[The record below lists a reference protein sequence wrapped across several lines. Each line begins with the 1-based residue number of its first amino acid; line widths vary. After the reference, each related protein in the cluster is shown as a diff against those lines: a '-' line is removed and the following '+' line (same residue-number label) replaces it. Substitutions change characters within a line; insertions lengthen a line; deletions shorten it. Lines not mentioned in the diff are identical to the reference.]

1 MYSVFAKHAAAM
13 TILCALAAATP
24 SAAQTYPSRPIK
36 VIMAGGPGGA
46 GDTVMRVIGEHL
58 KPRLGGQPILIE
70 NRPGAGGNLAA
81 SAVARAEPDG
91 HTLHMAASSIAV
103 APSIYKKLTYDP
115 VRDFAPIAFVGTIPM
130 VLVANRNFPART
142 LPEMI
147 ALARA
152 KPGEIWQA
160 RTTQG
165 TPGHLGFELLK
176 QQADITM
183 RVVPYRN
190 NPQAMIDLLAGHV
203 SVFLDFVTNGAGFVR
218 SGQVHALAT
227 TGNARSLALPEVP
240 TAMES
245 GLPNLEVSTWFG
257 FFAPART
264 PPHIVAKLHAEVMAV
279 LAIPA
284 ARASLNALGV
294 EIAAG
299 GPKEMEAYLAAEI
312 AKYRDIIAKAGIE
325 QVE

>member
-1 MYSVFAKHAAAM
+1 
-13 TILCALAAATP
+13 
-24 SAAQTYPSRPIK
+24 
-36 VIMAGGPGGA
+36 
-46 GDTVMRVIGEHL
+46 
-58 KPRLGGQPILIE
+58 
-70 NRPGAGGNLAA
+70 
-81 SAVARAEPDG
+81 
-91 HTLHMAASSIAV
+91 MAASSIAI

-115 VRDFAPIAFVGTIPM
+115 VRDFVPIALVGTIPL

-142 LPEMI
+142 LPDMI
-147 ALARA
+147 ALAKA

-160 RTTQG
+160 RGTQG

-176 QQADITM
+176 QQADISM

-203 SVFLDFVTNGAGFVR
+203 SVFLDFVTNGAGVVR

-227 TGNARSLALPEVP
+227 TGTARSIALPEVP

-264 PPHIVAKLHAEVMAV
+264 PPHIVARLQTEITAV

-284 ARASLNALGV
+284 ARASLNALGI
-294 EIAAG
+294 EIVAG
-299 GPKEMEAYLAAEI
+299 GPKDMETYLASEI
-312 AKYRDIIAKAGIE
+312 TKWRDIVAKAGIE